1 MPPPTFEDAAVIA
14 SLAVASLSVGYWLGT
29 RRTAKPTAGDA
40 AATKAT
46 ASESQVV
53 QEGDNDSDSEAEA
66 DGDLASV
73 KAGLFEDTKLVLV
86 VRSDLGMS
94 TGKVAAQCAHATL
107 ACYQSLS
114 VLNPALLRHWE
125 RTGQTKV
132 ALKCDDEDELLLLQA
147 QAQSLNLCARSIQ
160 DAGRTQIAAGSRT
173 VLGVGPAR
181 KMPIRRQAAKARADR
196 MMASVKPVRTVD
208 ALNES
213 LITFT
218 RHTVPVRHFRRG
230 DGDGGERPRRA
241 LWRRMTVAR
250 WTPNQVLSSHIPLT
264 SSSSSRRQ
272 SLSPPAPPT
281 RPALIV
287 PLLRAA
293 MSQQSTSHALYP
305 TQHPPGLGPESYKA
319 SYDDLIDQYA
329 TPYAADS
336 KPKSY
341 ALDPSSKTS
350 FAIDE
355 DRKDFFDAEN
365 ARRSMAYPPPQ
376 DKRVQDTRKL
386 YQKILPDSI
395 ACRLYIFTVLVE
407 TAIDLGIE
415 GDLLL
420 RFHQAEDGLSDQ
432 TLAKKMPVYLG
443 VFAFAQYVSPAM
455 PARSTLMRLASVFQ
469 FGMALDAVYARNT
482 LQFISLAIFNA
493 LFLVYSIIQSSEIK
507 RSLGQLQDP
516 DGSTKLSVNV
526 LTTVLPIVIA
536 VAEVAYIA
544 LGWKIYTEFGWK
556 VYKFLGADRRIKKM
570 FAHYQIFQCLVKFD
584 VFFFVSFSVQFI
596 WLVLQ
601 SHNWEF
607 YITVAALPFSVV
619 LLVEGHLAA
628 RYEHRMMMYTFMAG
642 CGGALVYFCYKFI
655 KVLIHKDDDD
665 FISVWQ
671 SLTIFSVIAIILLVA
686 TIVYAIIVMRNFG
699 RGLKDQSTSICIA
712 AAGAFLTAAAAVNK
726 KQEIGGK
733 SAKHTAYPSLSP
745 SSRHRAVASSCPSR
759 VIAPSSA
766 RAPSYPRRAR
776 APSRPLRAIVPVSRP
791 CALLAP
797 LPPPFSRPG
806 SLLARLVRP
815 LHCGACLSSH
825 ARGLTYP

>member
-1 MPPPTFEDAAVIA
+1 
-14 SLAVASLSVGYWLGT
+14 
-29 RRTAKPTAGDA
+29 
-40 AATKAT
+40 
-46 ASESQVV
+46 
-53 QEGDNDSDSEAEA
+53 
-66 DGDLASV
+66 
-73 KAGLFEDTKLVLV
+73 
-86 VRSDLGMS
+86 
-94 TGKVAAQCAHATL
+94 
-107 ACYQSLS
+107 
-114 VLNPALLRHWE
+114 
-125 RTGQTKV
+125 
-132 ALKCDDEDELLLLQA
+132 
-147 QAQSLNLCARSIQ
+147 
-160 DAGRTQIAAGSRT
+160 
-173 VLGVGPAR
+173 
-181 KMPIRRQAAKARADR
+181 
-196 MMASVKPVRTVD
+196 MA
-208 ALNES
+208 
-213 LITFT
+213 
-218 RHTVPVRHFRRG
+218 
-230 DGDGGERPRRA
+230 
-241 LWRRMTVAR
+241 
-250 WTPNQVLSSHIPLT
+250 
-264 SSSSSRRQ
+264 
-272 SLSPPAPPT
+272 
-281 RPALIV
+281 
-287 PLLRAA
+287 
-293 MSQQSTSHALYP
+293 QQSTSHALYP
-305 TQHPPGLGPESYKA
+305 TQHPPGLGPDSYKA

-336 KPKSY
+336 KHKSY

-350 FAIDE
+350 FATDE
-355 DRKDFFDAEN
+355 DRKDFFDAED

-376 DKRVQDTRKL
+376 DRRVQDTRKF

-443 VFAFAQYVSPAM
+443 VFAFAH
-455 PARSTLMRLASVFQ
+455 VFQ

-526 LTTVLPIVIA
+526 LTTVLPVVIG

-607 YITVAALPFSVV
+607 YITCAALPFSVV

-628 RYEHRMMMYTFMAG
+628 RYEHRTMMLTFMAG

-655 KVLIHKDDDD
+655 KVLIHKDDKD
-665 FISVWQ
+665 FNSVWQ

-686 TIVYAIIVMRNFG
+686 TIVYAIIIMRNFG
-699 RGLKDQSTSICIA
+699 RGLKDQI
-712 AAGAFLTAAAAVNK
+712 NK

-733 SAKHTAYPSLSP
+733 NAKHTAYPSLS
-745 SSRHRAVASSCPSR
+745 
-759 VIAPSSA
+759 
-766 RAPSYPRRAR
+766 
-776 APSRPLRAIVPVSRP
+776 
-791 CALLAP
+791 
-797 LPPPFSRPG
+797 
-806 SLLARLVRP
+806 VRP
-815 LHCGACLSSH
+815 NRMSIE
-825 ARGLTYP
+825 